1 MKKTG
6 PVRDLSLNVVKSL
19 IRAIPDFPKK
29 GILFRDITLLL
40 QDREGFQ
47 RAIKLLQKECPK
59 DTESI
64 AAVES
69 RGFILGGA
77 LAANLKVGF
86 VPIRK
91 KGKLPY
97 RTAKITYQL
106 EYGTETIEIHTDSIC
121 PGGRVVLVDDL
132 LATGGTATA
141 SAKLIENLGG
151 KIIKI
156 LFLIELTGLKG
167 REKLKKYNLFSLIKY

>member
-1 MKKTG
+1 MKEI
-6 PVRDLSLNVVKSL
+6 KSL
-19 IRAIPDFPKK
+19 IRTIPDFPKK
-29 GILFRDITLLL
+29 GILFRDITPLL
-40 QDREGFQ
+40 QNREGFQ
-47 RAIKLLQKECPK
+47 RVMKLLRKECSG
-59 DTESI
+59 DIEAI
-64 AAVES
+64 VGIES
-69 RGFILGGA
+69 RGFIFGA
-77 LAANLKVGF
+77 TLAANLKVGF

-106 EYGTETIEIHTDSIC
+106 EYGTETIEIHKDSIR
-121 PGGRVVLVDDL
+121 PGEKVVLVDDL
-132 LATGGTATA
+132 LATGGTAAA

-156 LFLIELTGLKG
+156 LFLIELTDLKG

>member
-1 MKKTG
+1 MKKIK
-6 PVRDLSLNVVKSL
+6 DL
-19 IRAIPDFPKK
+19 IRTIPDFPKK

>member
-1 MKKTG
+1 MKRIK
-6 PVRDLSLNVVKSL
+6 DF
-19 IRAIPDFPKK
+19 IRTIPDFPKK
-29 GILFRDITLLL
+29 GILFRDITPLL

-59 DTESI
+59 NTESI

-77 LAANLKVGF
+77 LASNLKVGF

-97 RTAKITYQL
+97 TTRKVTYQL
-106 EYGTETIEIHTDSIC
+106 EYGTETIEIHTDGIR
-121 PGGRVVLVDDL
+121 PGERVVLIDDL
-132 LATGGTATA
+132 LATGGTAAA

-151 KIIKI
+151 KIIKV
-156 LFLIELTGLKG
+156 LFLIELTDLKG
-167 REKLKKYNLFSLIKY
+167 REKLKNYKIFSLIKY

>member
-1 MKKTG
+1 MKEI
-6 PVRDLSLNVVKSL
+6 KSL
-19 IRAIPDFPKK
+19 IRSIPDFPKK
-29 GILFRDITLLL
+29 GILFRDITPLL
-40 QDREGFQ
+40 QNREGFQ
-47 RAIKLLQKECPK
+47 RVMKLLRKECPG
-59 DTESI
+59 DIEAI
-64 AAVES
+64 VGIES
-69 RGFILGGA
+69 RGFIFGGA

-106 EYGTETIEIHTDSIC
+106 EYGTETIEIHKDSIR
-121 PGGRVVLVDDL
+121 PGERIILVDDL
-132 LATGGTATA
+132 LATGGTAAA

-156 LFLIELTGLKG
+156 LFLIELTDLKG
-167 REKLKKYNLFSLIKY
+167 KEKLKKYKISSLIKY